1 MQGQLDPKKEA
12 EAALTLASKGVK
24 THEMVTRELGG
35 GDWETNVEQLHHEEE
50 LLDGLPGSNTPAPA
64 VPVDPDGDPAGGSE

>member
-1 MQGQLDPKKEA
+1 
-12 EAALTLASKGVK
+12 
-24 THEMVTRELGG
+24 MVTRELGG